1 MIKLVKDKSKAQG
14 RSLNNYI
21 EFLMYKDVGDIPN
34 AETEKAI
41 EEVRSGSGEKIDGL
55 EEWLESI

>member
-1 MIKLVKDKSKAQG
+1 
-14 RSLNNYI
+14 
-21 EFLMYKDVGDIPN
+21 MYKDVGDIPN

-41 EEVRSGSGEKIDGL
+41 EEVRSGNGEKIDGL